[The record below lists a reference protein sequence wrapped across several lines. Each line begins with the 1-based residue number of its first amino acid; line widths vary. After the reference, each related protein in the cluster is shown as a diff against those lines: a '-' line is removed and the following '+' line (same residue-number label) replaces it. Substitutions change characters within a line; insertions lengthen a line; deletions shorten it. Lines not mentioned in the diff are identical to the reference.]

1 MLEFLKNKKI
11 LVVVA
16 HPDDEIL
23 GLGGTMNMLISEY
36 NAKVKVVILGE
47 GIKSRSDS
55 RNKSF
60 WEKELKEHKKNIK
73 DAQKKIGYHQV
84 KCYDFPDNRFDT
96 VPLLDIIKVIET
108 EKESFNPDVI
118 FTHHSSDLNIDHKIT
133 FQSTFTSARPMNSE
147 NVKLFITFETSSG
160 TEWMPSSEP
169 DIFKPN
175 LFITLKK
182 ENIDSKIS
190 AMECYE
196 FEKRKWPHPRSPEAL
211 KVLSKYRG
219 YCNGVDYAEAFRIIR
234 FLN

>member
-1 MLEFLKNKKI
+1 MLEFLRNKKI

-36 NAKVKVVILGE
+36 KAKVKVVILGE
-47 GIKSRSDS
+47 GITSRSDIRS
-55 RNKSF
+55 NSF
-60 WEKELKEHKKNIK
+60 WEKELKEHKKNIA
-73 DAQKKIGYHQV
+73 DAQKKIGYHEV

-133 FQSTFTSARPMNSE
+133 FQSAFTSVRPMNTE

-175 LFITLKK
+175 LFIALKK
-182 ENIDSKIS
+182 EHIDAKIS

-196 FEKRKWPHPRSPEAL
+196 YEKRIWPHPRSPEAL
-211 KVLSKYRG
+211 EVMSQYRG